1 MLAGQAALS
10 TPLQHTGKNVKSS
23 GPSPV
28 SLNKELAAA
37 ELDMREEIDES
48 TINLNVAGS
57 LGSFISLPQ
66 PRRKVKPGK
75 YARSPFVMGY
85 DPPTRAPANSVKI
98 YAMFFKE
105 KPDRDKE

>member
-1 MLAGQAALS
+1 MLAGQVALS
-10 TPLQHTGKNVKSS
+10 TPVQQTGKKGKSS

-37 ELDMREEIDES
+37 ELDMREEIDET

-57 LGSFISLPQ
+57 QGGFISIPQ
-66 PRRKVKPGK
+66 PRRRVKPGK

-85 DPPTRAPANSVKI
+85 DPPTRAPADAVKI

-105 KPDRDKE
+105 KPEVNKE